1 MKAFTRICISLLVL
15 AMAAGLCA
23 CGGSSAPAPTAA
35 PTQAPAMS
43 AALPDA
49 GLQKADTPTAEAG
62 SEAEPAAQAD
72 EALKAA
78 AAACIEKSVEDLYA
92 AIGEPNGSSY
102 APSCL
107 NPGSLGEDG
116 ELYYDGFTVY
126 TYKESDSEIV
136 KDVE

>member
-1 MKAFTRICISLLVL
+1 MKTYTRICISLLVL
-15 AMAAGLCA
+15 ALAVGLCA
-23 CGGSSAPAPTAA
+23 CGGSSAPAPTAT

-49 GLQKADTPTAEAG
+49 GLQKAETPAVEAG

-92 AIGEPNGSSY
+92 AIGEPSGSSY
-102 APSCL
+102 ASSCL
-107 NPGSLGEDG
+107 GPGEDG

-126 TYKESDSEIV
+126 TYKENDSEIV

>member
-1 MKAFTRICISLLVL
+1 MKAVTRICISLLVL
-15 AMAAGLCA
+15 ALAAGLCA
-23 CGGSSAPAPTAA
+23 CGGGSAPAPTAA

-49 GLQKADTPTAEAG
+49 GLQKAEAPTQD
-62 SEAEPAAQAD
+62 SEPETEPAAQAD

-78 AAACIEKSVEDLYA
+78 AVACIEKGVEDLYA
-92 AIGEPNGSSY
+92 AIGEPSGSSY
-102 APSCL
+102 ASSCL
-107 NPGSLGEDG
+107 GPGEDG

-126 TYKESDSEIV
+126 TYKENDSEIV

>member
-1 MKAFTRICISLLVL
+1 MKAVTRICISLLVL
-15 AMAAGLCA
+15 ALAAGLCA
-23 CGGSSAPAPTAA
+23 CGGSAPAPTAA

-49 GLQKADTPTAEAG
+49 GLQKAEAPNQD
-62 SEAEPAAQAD
+62 SEPEAEPAAQAD

-78 AAACIEKSVEDLYA
+78 AVACIEKGVEDLYA
-92 AIGEPNGSSY
+92 AIGEPSGSSY
-102 APSCL
+102 ASSCL
-107 NPGSLGEDG
+107 GPGEDG

-126 TYKESDSEIV
+126 TYKENDSEIV